1 MSKINRNKYRNIKRQ
16 NIKRRKKYHKKNNNN
31 NSQTIKN
38 NKLKEFQENISN
50 KAKEYI
56 NNENI
61 KKIKDAAGKGF
72 EKAKD
77 FTSDNIDKFQKYI
90 DEKDIK
96 GKVKNI
102 TNAGIDKIKEHSKK
116 KYITRFLKFIH
127 RYYILTFLII
137 FIISIL
143 VFRNIYITHNEK
155 IENSLNY
162 SITNF
167 APSLNNIII
176 AKEDYYTNI
185 IISKI
190 SSNKNIT
197 NNIIL
202 KSTSLDNLETSLK
215 NILDNYNIRLQTSIN
230 ETVKSSNNLIN
241 FWFAFLTVI
250 IIVFTLITLVI
261 NNNILKKSKR
271 KIKVFNNNYN
281 KKVKE
286 IKMHIKN
293 FEKLKKENDKT
304 IEINKL
310 YNLANT
316 LFDLKDYNN
325 SIYYY
330 DKVLE
335 LDNNFIYSIY
345 NKAVSYYY
353 INDYNKCTDN
363 FIYLY
368 NKESSIKD
376 LALKNIIELA
386 NKNVEKAIQFCLSE
400 NIDYKSL
407 QQNEEKISI
416 FDRIRN
422 ILS

>member
-1 MSKINRNKYRNIKRQ
+1 
-16 NIKRRKKYHKKNNNN
+16 
-31 NSQTIKN
+31 
-38 NKLKEFQENISN
+38 
-50 KAKEYI
+50 
-56 NNENI
+56 
-61 KKIKDAAGKGF
+61 
-72 EKAKD
+72 
-77 FTSDNIDKFQKYI
+77 
-90 DEKDIK
+90 
-96 GKVKNI
+96 
-102 TNAGIDKIKEHSKK
+102 
-116 KYITRFLKFIH
+116 
-127 RYYILTFLII
+127 
-137 FIISIL
+137 
-143 VFRNIYITHNEK
+143 IYITHNEK

>member
-1 MSKINRNKYRNIKRQ
+1 MNRKNRRNI
-16 NIKRRKKYHKKNNNN
+16 NTKRRKKYHKKNIKE
-31 NSQTIKN
+31 SKIKN
-38 NKLKEFQENISN
+38 LRENITN

-56 NNENI
+56 NDENI
-61 KKIKDAAGKGF
+61 KKIKDSAEKGLK
-72 EKAKD
+72 KAKD
-77 FTSDNIDKFQKYI
+77 FTYDNIDKFQKYI

-116 KYITRFLKFIH
+116 KYMTRFLKFIH
-127 RYYILTFLII
+127 RYYILTFLIL

-143 VFRNIYITHNEK
+143 VFRNIYITHNQK

-176 AKEDYYTNI
+176 AKEDYYTNYI
-185 IISKI
+185 IRTI
-190 SSNKNIT
+190 SSNKTIT

-215 NILDNYNIRLQTSIN
+215 NILDNYNIMLQTSIN
-230 ETVKSSNNLIN
+230 ETVKSYNNLIN

-250 IIVFTLITLVI
+250 IIVFIFITLVI
-261 NNNILKKSKR
+261 NNNILKKSK
-271 KIKVFNNNYN
+271 IKMKSFNNSYN

-330 DKVLE
+330 DRVIK
-335 LDNNFIYSIY
+335 LDNNFIYALY

-353 INDYNKCTDN
+353 INDYNKCADD
-363 FIYLY
+363 FIDLY
-368 NKESSIKD
+368 NRESSIKA
-376 LALKNIIELA
+376 LVLKNIIELA
-386 NKNVEKAIQFCLSE
+386 NKNIEKAIQFFRNE
-400 NIDYKSL
+400 NIDYESL
-407 QQNEEKISI
+407 QQNKEKQSI

>member
-1 MSKINRNKYRNIKRQ
+1 MKNNKINQRYRNIRGQNINKKRQ
-16 NIKRRKKYHKKNNNN
+16 YNKKKYNTK
-31 NSQTIKN
+31 SIKT

-56 NNENI
+56 NDENI
-61 KKIKDAAGKGF
+61 KKIKDSAEKGF
-72 EKAKD
+72 QKAKN

-90 DEKDIK
+90 DEKDIR

-127 RYYILTFLII
+127 RYYILTFLIL

-176 AKEDYYTNI
+176 AREDYYTNI

-215 NILDNYNIRLQTSIN
+215 NILDNYNIRLQTSLN

-250 IIVFTLITLVI
+250 IIVFTLITLII

-281 KKVKE
+281 KKLKE

-304 IEINKL
+304 IEINTL

-335 LDNNFIYSIY
+335 LDNNFIYGIY

-353 INDYNKCTDN
+353 INDYDKCADS

-368 NKESSIKD
+368 NKEISIKD
-376 LALKNIIELA
+376 LVLKNIIELA
-386 NKNVEKAIQFCLSE
+386 NKNIEKAIQFCRNE

-407 QQNEEKISI
+407 QQKEEKISI

-422 ILS
+422 ILY

>member
-1 MSKINRNKYRNIKRQ
+1 
-16 NIKRRKKYHKKNNNN
+16 
-31 NSQTIKN
+31 
-38 NKLKEFQENISN
+38 
-50 KAKEYI
+50 
-56 NNENI
+56 
-61 KKIKDAAGKGF
+61 
-72 EKAKD
+72 
-77 FTSDNIDKFQKYI
+77 
-90 DEKDIK
+90 
-96 GKVKNI
+96 
-102 TNAGIDKIKEHSKK
+102 
-116 KYITRFLKFIH
+116 
-127 RYYILTFLII
+127 
-137 FIISIL
+137 
-143 VFRNIYITHNEK
+143 
-155 IENSLNY
+155 
-162 SITNF
+162 
-167 APSLNNIII
+167 
-176 AKEDYYTNI
+176 
-185 IISKI
+185 
-190 SSNKNIT
+190 
-197 NNIIL
+197 
-202 KSTSLDNLETSLK
+202 
-215 NILDNYNIRLQTSIN
+215 
-230 ETVKSSNNLIN
+230 
-241 FWFAFLTVI
+241 
-250 IIVFTLITLVI
+250 LVI